1 MDDLSTL
8 VSQLRQVN
16 SKFLPIMVDDL
27 STFLSQLRQVNLKFS
42 ITMMDDLRQHSFT
55 PNFNW
60 RMGHTPKWQNGGGK
74 FQKKSWGWSN
84 WGGEKAGGWIF
95 FMKHFFSYTTF

>member
-1 MDDLSTL
+1 MDDLSTF

-16 SKFLPIMVDDL
+16 SKFPPIMVDDL

-74 FQKKSWGWSN
+74 FQKKKLGVVKLGW
-84 WGGEKAGGWIF
+84 
-95 FMKHFFSYTTF
+95 